1 MMPKGIDDYMLSIQ
15 NNISLP
21 KKDTHAKPK
30 KIKTEDM
37 EIPDLTNVDMMYKYN
52 YNCEQL
58 KIIARHYKIK
68 PSGNKNQLFIRILMY
83 LHFSRYITPIQG
95 LFRGFLYRRFIGYKG
110 PGLKNRGDC
119 VNQDDFLTMDSVQ
132 EIPYMQFY
140 SFRDMDGFIYG
151 FDITSLYNLL
161 FNNRP
166 AGVLRAT
173 PKNPYNRNPI
183 PVSVFTD
190 LRRIVKLSRL
200 FGIGV
205 EIDIEEEV
213 QTIRERTIPERVRDL
228 CMKMDQMG
236 HYTNVDWFLSLG
248 TAKLRRFVRELTEIW
263 NYRANIAPTIK
274 REICPPLGDPMRHI
288 NYVELYVREESS
300 LESKQQMVLECLE
313 KLVTSGINDD
323 SKCLGAYYVL
333 GALTLVNR
341 DVALAMPWL
350 YESFEYALII

>member
-1 MMPKGIDDYMLSIQ
+1 MTLKCIDDYMLSIQ
-15 NNISLP
+15 HNISLP
-21 KKDTHAKPK
+21 KKDTNTKPK
-30 KIKTEDM
+30 KLKTEDM
-37 EIPDLTNVDMMYKYN
+37 EIPDTTSIDMMYKYN

-68 PSGNKNQLFIRILMY
+68 HTGNKNQLFMRILMY

-95 LFRGFLYRRFIGYKG
+95 LFRGFLYRRLISYKG
-110 PGLKNRGDC
+110 PGLKNRDDC
-119 VNQDDFLTMDSVQ
+119 VNQGDFLTMDHVK

-151 FDITSLYNLL
+151 FDMSSLYNLL
-161 FNNRP
+161 FNNNNSSSS
-166 AGVLRAT
+166 VLRAT
-173 PKNPYNRNPI
+173 PKNPYNRNLI
-183 PVSVFTD
+183 PASVFTD
-190 LRRIVKLSRL
+190 LRRIVKLSKL

-205 EIDIEEEV
+205 DINIEEEV
-213 QTIRERTIPERVRDL
+213 QSIRERTIHERVRDL

-236 HYTNVDWFLSLG
+236 HYTHVDWFLSLG

-263 NYRANIAPTIK
+263 NYRANISPHIK
-274 REICPPLGDPMRHI
+274 REICPPYGDPMRHI
-288 NYVELYVREESS
+288 NYAELYVMEETT
-300 LESKQQMVLECLE
+300 LESKQRMVLECLE
-313 KLVTSGINDD
+313 KLVTSGINED

-350 YESFEYALII
+350 YESFEYV

>member
-1 MMPKGIDDYMLSIQ
+1 MTPKCIDDYMLSIQ

-21 KKDTHAKPK
+21 KKDTYTKSK
-30 KIKTEDM
+30 KLKNEDM
-37 EIPDLTNVDMMYKYN
+37 EIPDTTNIDMMYKYN

-68 PSGNKNQLFIRILMY
+68 HSGNKNQLFMRILMY

-95 LFRGFLYRRFIGYKG
+95 LFRGFLYRRLISYKG
-110 PGLKNRGDC
+110 PGLKNRDDC
-119 VNQDDFLTMDSVQ
+119 VNQCDFLTMDSVN

-151 FDITSLYNLL
+151 FDMTSLYNLL
-161 FNNRP
+161 FKNNNNSSS
-166 AGVLRAT
+166 VLRAT

-190 LRRIVKLSRL
+190 LRRIMKLSKL

-205 EIDIEEEV
+205 DIDIEEDV
-213 QTIRERTIPERVRDL
+213 QSIRERTIPERVRDL

-236 HYTNVDWFLSLG
+236 HYTNVEWFLSLSA
-248 TAKLRRFVRELTEIW
+248 AKLRKFVRELTEIW
-263 NYRANIAPTIK
+263 NYRANISPHIK
-274 REICPPLGDPMRHI
+274 RDICPPLGDPMRHI
-288 NYVELYVREESS
+288 NYVELYVREEST
-300 LESKQQMVLECLE
+300 LESKQRMVLECLE
-313 KLVTSGINDD
+313 KLVTSGINED

-333 GALTLVNR
+333 GALTLVNI

-350 YESFEYALII
+350 YESFEYV